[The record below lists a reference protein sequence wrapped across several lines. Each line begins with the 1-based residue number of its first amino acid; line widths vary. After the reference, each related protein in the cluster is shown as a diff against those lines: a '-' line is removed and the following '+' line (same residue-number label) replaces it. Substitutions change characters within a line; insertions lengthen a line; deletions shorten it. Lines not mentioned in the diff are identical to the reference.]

1 MEKMLNLYIE
11 YDKKK
16 KQPMTNCTVRGKALS
31 IYERLCSEDN
41 VDRATEPFTA
51 SDGWKVENASIYA
64 NSLYATSSQNAPL
77 AYIANWAYIR
87 NLCLNLL

>member
-1 MEKMLNLYIE
+1 MLNLYIE

-51 SDGWKVENASIYA
+51 SDG
-64 NSLYATSSQNAPL
+64 
-77 AYIANWAYIR
+77 
-87 NLCLNLL
+87 